1 MGFTK
6 LDEGILQSSVMA
18 ESSDTF
24 KVWVALLAA
33 CKQDGVA
40 RVSPIF
46 ISSICRL
53 DQPVVDGAIATLESP
68 DSRSRS
74 TEDDGRRIRRVD
86 GGFFVI
92 NYQKYREF
100 TLSDSSEAIRQRRH
114 REMVKTRDNALHV
127 TTSRDISASVFCLK
141 TKSLKIKT
149 ILLHG
154 REWDGITD
162 EDRVSWAKAYPA
174 CDIVTEL
181 AKAVEWI
188 LANPARGK
196 KSNYRR
202 FITNWL
208 SRSQD
213 RGGTIR
219 TVGKRGDDFEAAIDR
234 MKLTRDKP

>member
-100 TLSDSSEAIRQRRH
+100 TLSDSPEAVRQRRH
-114 REMVKTRDNALHV
+114 RERVKTRDNALHV
-127 TTSRDISASVFCLK
+127 TTSRDISASASVLK
-141 TKSLKIKT
+141 KLNLKT

-154 REWDGITD
+154 REWENITD

-202 FITNWL
+202 YIVSWL
-208 SRSQD
+208 SRTQD
-213 RGGTIR
+213 SGGSNRGG
-219 TVGKRGDDFEAAIDR
+219 GKRGEDADAAIDR
-234 MKLTRDKP
+234 WAAGKGKK